1 MRNAIN
7 FAVIYISAIALMFS
21 QTMPAYAGIIGTD
34 QFMSQ
39 QQVELDRETIRNVLE
54 RDDARTLLEKH
65 GVTSL
70 QAHER
75 INAMT
80 DEEVRVFTQKFE
92 QLPTGGSFG
101 IVAAV
106 LVLVLLFIAL
116 ELSGK
121 TDVFNGL

>member
-1 MRNAIN
+1 
-7 FAVIYISAIALMFS
+7 
-21 QTMPAYAGIIGTD
+21 MPAYAGLIGTE

-39 QQVELDRETIRNVLE
+39 QLVELDRETIRNVLD
-54 RDDARTLLEKH
+54 RDEARTLLEKH
-65 GVTSL
+65 GVTSE

-80 DEEVRVFTQKFE
+80 DEEVRHFAQKFE

-101 IVAAV
+101 VVAAV
-106 LVLVLLFIAL
+106 LILVLLFIAL

-121 TDVFNGL
+121 TNVFNGL